1 MSVTLNKARIG
12 SSLNIAWLWPVF
24 VHFLGAWLLVDLI
37 FVVLGQG
44 MATKT
49 CLFVHLSIPIDI
61 YI

>member
-24 VHFLGAWLLVDLI
+24 VHFLGARLLVYLI

-44 MATKT
+44 MAKKI
-49 CLFVHLSIPIDI
+49 CPFVKLSVSIDI